1 MSTQNALVTQ
11 PTQDLI
17 ALLSISQK
25 EVAEAIGV
33 SHETIR
39 GWSYGRSDPSPENRA
54 LLVAFVREHLA
65 RLERAAR
72 ALAELEGKG

>member
-11 PTQDLI
+11 PTQDLLK
-17 ALLSISQK
+17 LLSVSLK

-39 GWSYGRSDPSPENRA
+39 GWSYGRSDPTPENRA
-54 LLVAFVREHLA
+54 RLLAFVEEHRERLA
-65 RLERAAR
+65 RAAE
-72 ALAELEGKG
+72 ELEG